1 MLSFSNNIGRV
12 LPIFFSSFFYGDCY
26 EYLVFVGGAVC
37 AVVCCASTG
46 GARCCCGVLAFGG
59 GVWGDVGAAGRT

>member
-1 MLSFSNNIGRV
+1 MVYSVLLSVSLPFMLSFSNNIGRV

-37 AVVCCASTG
+37 PFFTG
-46 GARCCCGVLAFGG
+46 AGCG
-59 GVWGDVGAAGRT
+59 GVWFCADGVGAK